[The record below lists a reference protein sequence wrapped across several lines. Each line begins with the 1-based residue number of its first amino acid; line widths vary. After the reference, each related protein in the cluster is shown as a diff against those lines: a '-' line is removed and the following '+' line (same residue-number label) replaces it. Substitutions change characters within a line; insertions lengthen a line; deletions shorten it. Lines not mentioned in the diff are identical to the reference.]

1 MSSII
6 DLIVA
11 HPSLDPTYLSIN
23 ELVTLVCRKPEN
35 PNDQEFLV
43 GILCAVT
50 LKHMLEN
57 FAETDKIIN
66 EIEHEGMKHMLL
78 GVQHARMI
86 LSTF

>member
-1 MSSII
+1 MNSII
-6 DLIVA
+6 DLITE

-43 GILCAVT
+43 GILCVVT
-50 LKHMLEN
+50 LKKMLGN
-57 FAETDKIIN
+57 FTETDKEIN
-66 EIEHEGMKHMLL
+66 EIEHEGVKHMLL
-78 GVQHARMI
+78 GVQHSRMI